1 MSTQRE
7 RQLVALLES
16 REKKSANQ
24 RNWFVGIIL
33 ALVIGFFGYQYFSS
47 PDVAAEPGLTE
58 VNDSVEDQN
67 PRTVVN
73 PNNLPYGWNEG
84 MKVQRTG
91 IEQGVITYVSLENGR
106 KYYVWT
112 ADIEGKE
119 GAVYLKTKGGTRPQG
134 RPQVQVHDT
143 HTLLEMENGQWVE
156 KTYFRGEQQ

>member
-1 MSTQRE
+1 M
-7 RQLVALLES
+7 ES
-16 REKKSANQ
+16 REAKAKNQ

-33 ALVIGFFGYQYFSS
+33 ALIIAFFGYQYFSS
-47 PDVAAEPGLTE
+47 PDVAAEPGTE
-58 VNDSVEDQN
+58 VVDSTQENQN
-67 PRTVVN
+67 QRTVN

-91 IEQGVITYVSLENGR
+91 IEQGVITFVSLENGR
-106 KYYVWT
+106 KYYVWA